1 MWLPMKPAPTVTQMV
16 ELMSGDSLDRRTL
29 TAAPV
34 LAREFY
40 QRPTVD
46 VARGLLGKLL
56 VRRNREGTVAV
67 RLVEVEAYL
76 GPTDPACHTFGG
88 RRTPRVATMW
98 GDAGHAYVYLI
109 YGVHHCLNVVT
120 VGGGAGE
127 AVLVRGGA
135 VVLGHELARRRRGP
149 TVAERSL
156 ADGPGK
162 LCQALA
168 ISRNDDGRDLC
179 VPRISLWLSN
189 DGLRPAPGSIRSTPR
204 VGVGYAGAAA
214 GWPLRF
220 TAVGAAVEPPV

>member
-1 MWLPMKPAPTVTQMV
+1 M
-16 ELMSGDSLDRRTL
+16 
-29 TAAPV
+29 

-40 QRPTVD
+40 QRQTVD

-56 VRRNREGTVAV
+56 VRRSREGTVAV
-67 RLVEVEAYL
+67 RLLEVEAYL
-76 GPTDPACHTFGG
+76 GPEDPACHTFGG
-88 RRTPRVATMW
+88 RRTRRVATMW
-98 GDAGHAYVYLI
+98 GDVGHAYVYLI

-120 VGGGAGE
+120 VGSGAGE

-162 LCQALA
+162 LGQALA
-168 ISRNDDGRDLC
+168 TSRGDDGLDLC
-179 VPRISLWLSN
+179 DRRSGLWLCD

-220 TAVGAAVEPPV
+220 TAVGGAFEPPV

>member
-1 MWLPMKPAPTVTQMV
+1 M
-16 ELMSGDSLDRRTL
+16 

-46 VARGLLGKLL
+46 VARGLLGMLL

-76 GPTDPACHTFGG
+76 GPEDPACHTFGD

-135 VVLGHELARRRRGP
+135 VVHGRELVRRRRGS
-149 TVAERSL
+149 TAAERSL

-168 ISRNDDGRDLC
+168 ISRGDDGRDLC
-179 VPRISLWLSN
+179 NPRSGLWLCD

-204 VGVGYAGAAA
+204 VGVGYAGVAAE
-214 GWPLRF
+214 WPLRF
-220 TAVGAAVEPPV
+220 TAIEDAFEPPV

>member
-1 MWLPMKPAPTVTQMV
+1 M
-16 ELMSGDSLDRRTL
+16 
-29 TAAPV
+29 

-46 VARGLLGKLL
+46 VARDLLGKLL
-56 VRRNREGTVAV
+56 VRRNREGTAAV
-67 RLVEVEAYL
+67 RLVDVEAYL
-76 GPTDPACHTFGG
+76 GPEDPACHTFGS

-98 GDAGHAYVYLI
+98 GEAGHAYVYLI

-127 AVLVRGGA
+127 AVLVRGGN
-135 VVLGHELARRRRGP
+135 VVHGHELSRRRRGS

-156 ADGPGK
+156 TDGPGK

-168 ISRNDDGRDLC
+168 IARGDDGRELC
-179 VPRISLWLSN
+179 VPRSGLWLCD
-189 DGLRPAPGSIRSTPR
+189 DGLRPAPGSVRSTPR

-214 GWPLRF
+214 EWPLRF
-220 TAVGAAVEPPV
+220 TASGDASGTRV